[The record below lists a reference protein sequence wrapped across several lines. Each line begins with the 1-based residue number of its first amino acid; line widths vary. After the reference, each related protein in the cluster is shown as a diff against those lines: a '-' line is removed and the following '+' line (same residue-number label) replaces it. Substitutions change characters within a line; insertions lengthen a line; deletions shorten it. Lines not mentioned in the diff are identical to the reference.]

1 MSVEQFFFTGESTWL
16 VLRAGVV
23 FFEVD
28 IDKDVYIRLR
38 LVVYST
44 VDVSLRR
51 NPFHNGFLG

>member
-1 MSVEQFFFTGESTWL
+1 M
-16 VLRAGVV
+16 A

-28 IDKDVYIRLR
+28 IDKDVYTRLR